1 MSLYTALARPLLFRL
16 SAETAHD
23 LARVALRRGWLWAPA
38 GPLLRTG
45 DPRLHTTLCGIDMP
59 SPVGLAPGLD
69 KDGDLLAGLDHLGF
83 GYIVVGSI
91 TPLPRAGNPRPR
103 LVRYPDRL
111 SVANSMGLP
120 SVGAEEAVARLAAST
135 HRTPVIGS
143 VCGFSAD
150 EVVETARAVEPHV
163 SAVEIGLICP
173 NSTESERMKSS
184 EVFDDLITRLG
195 RSHDK
200 PVFVKLPSYAT
211 EDERTWVL
219 ALVDACRAAGIE
231 GLSVS
236 GSRPVTE
243 PQLATGRGSLAGRDV
258 FTSSVQ
264 LVRDIAARTAGAMT
278 IRAAGGVFSGA
289 DAVTMLRAG
298 ASTVEV
304 YSAFVYRGWTVAHEL
319 SRQLSDELERA
330 GAATVADLMAVQTE
344 VT

>member
-1 MSLYTALARPLLFRL
+1 VSLYTSLARPLLFRV
-16 SAETAHD
+16 SAERAHD
-23 LARVALRRGWLWAPA
+23 LARIALRRGWLWAPA
-38 GPLLRTG
+38 GPLLRTA
-45 DPRLHTTLCGIDMP
+45 DPRLRTRLCGIDLA

-91 TPLPRAGNPRPR
+91 TPLARAGNPRPR

-120 SVGAEEAVARLAAST
+120 SVGVDEAVARLRASR

-150 EVVETARAVEPHV
+150 EVVATARAVEPHV
-163 SAVEIGLICP
+163 AAVEIGLICP

-184 EVFDDLITRLG
+184 EVFIDLITRLG
-195 RSHDK
+195 RAHSK
-200 PVFVKLPSYAT
+200 PLFVKLPSYAT
-211 EDERTWVL
+211 DDERAWVL
-219 ALVDACRAAGIE
+219 GLVDACLGAGIE

-236 GSRPVTE
+236 GSRPVVE
-243 PQLATGRGSLAGRDV
+243 PALAMGRGSLAGRDV
-258 FTSSVQ
+258 FASSVEQ
-264 LVRDIAARTAGAMT
+264 VSDIATRVGGAMA
-278 IRAAGGVFSGA
+278 IKAAGGVFSGA

-304 YSAFVYRGWTVAHEL
+304 YSAFVYRGWGVAHEL
-319 SRQLSDELERA
+319 SSQLSRELDRS
-330 GAATVADLMAVQTE
+330 GAASVADLAAASTE